1 MKDDLDQFY
10 CDFSLKEKLDVID
23 KLKDEQD
30 TLFSDEKVWHEKNR
44 NTFYL
49 FYFIVFQ

>member
-1 MKDDLDQFY
+1 MKDDLDHFY

-23 KLKDEQD
+23 ELKDEQD
-30 TLFSDEKVWHEKNR
+30 TLFSDEKNR